1 MTKVN
6 EKKEE
11 KRVIPNKNYIIVAV
25 IFVITIGFMFFLKK
39 WYISYQDYE
48 NTIPIL
54 SGVISEVRYNEIDN
68 YLSDNP
74 SVVIYMGDTKDS
86 DCREFELELKELLEN
101 KQIKDRVIY
110 YNVTDVKNKKLLLK
124 ELNDKYVNNNKI
136 SSYPVVMIFEDGKV
150 IDYKSKTA
158 SKNLNI
164 SDINLLF
171 NEYDIYGE

>member
-1 MTKVN
+1 MANVN

-11 KRVIPNKNYIIVAV
+11 KRVIPNKNYAIVAV
-25 IFVITIGFMFFLKK
+25 IFAVTIGLMFFLRN
-39 WYISYQDYE
+39 WYISYRDYE
-48 NTIPIL
+48 NTIPVL

-74 SVVIYMGDTKDS
+74 SVVIYMGDAKDN
-86 DCREFELELKELLEN
+86 DCREFELKLKELLEN

-124 ELNDKYVNNNKI
+124 EFNDKYASDNKI
-136 SSYPVVMIFEDGKV
+136 SAYPVIMIFEDGEI

-158 SKNLNI
+158 NNNLNI

-171 NEYDIYGE
+171 NEYDVYGE

>member
-1 MTKVN
+1 MANVN
-6 EKKEE
+6 EKKDE

-25 IFVITIGFMFFLKK
+25 IFVFTIGLMFFFRN

-48 NTIPIL
+48 KNIPVL

-74 SVVIYMGDTKDS
+74 SVVIYMGDAKDS
-86 DCREFELELKELLEN
+86 DCREFELDLKELVQN

-110 YNVTDVKNKKLLLK
+110 YNITDVKNKNLLLK
-124 ELNDKYVNNNKI
+124 EFNDKYIVNNKI
-136 SSYPVVMIFEDGKV
+136 TAYPVVMIFEDGKIV
-150 IDYKSKTA
+150 DYRSKTA
-158 SKNLNI
+158 SKNLTI
-164 SDINLLF
+164 SDVNLLF

>member
-1 MTKVN
+1 MANVKEN
-6 EKKEE
+6 KEE

-25 IFVITIGFMFFLKK
+25 IFIATIGLMFFLRN

-48 NTIPIL
+48 NTIPVL

-74 SVVIYMGDTKDS
+74 SVVIYMGDAKDY
-86 DCREFELELKELLEN
+86 DCREFELELKELLES

-110 YNVTDVKNKKLLLK
+110 YNITDVKNKNLLLK
-124 ELNDKYVNNNKI
+124 EFNNKYALNNKI
-136 SSYPVVMIFEDGKV
+136 SSYPVIVIFEDGKIV
-150 IDYKSKTA
+150 DYKSKTA
-158 SKNLNI
+158 SKNLTI

-171 NEYDIYGE
+171 NEYDVYGE